1 MLSIFIS
8 LSTIFIESGFAKALI
23 QKQNRT
29 EIDFSTT
36 FLFNLGSAIIIYWL
50 FYLIAPWIALF
61 YEAPQLSP
69 LLRVLSLNIIIGSLN
84 IVQRA
89 KLMIS
94 MDFKT
99 LAKVNFWGTIIGG
112 IVGIYMAY
120 KNYNVWALVGQNISS
135 TGTMAILFFIT
146 QNGNQHFFL
155 NTII

>member
-1 MLSIFIS
+1 MSYGAVLKNLGKRLRFHHWNNPSPFIIPFRLRINRNVIDIYFS
-8 LSTIFIESGFAKALI
+8 LHHFIESGFAKALI

-99 LAKVNFWGTIIGG
+99 LAKVNFGEP
-112 IVGIYMAY
+112 
-120 KNYNVWALVGQNISS
+120 S
-135 TGTMAILFFIT
+135 
-146 QNGNQHFFL
+146 
-155 NTII
+155 